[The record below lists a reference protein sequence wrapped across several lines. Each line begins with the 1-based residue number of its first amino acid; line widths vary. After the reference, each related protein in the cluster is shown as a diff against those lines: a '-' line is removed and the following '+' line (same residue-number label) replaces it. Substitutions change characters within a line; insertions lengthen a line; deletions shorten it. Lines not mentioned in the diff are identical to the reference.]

1 MIWCVTSDKSF
12 VISGLDSLV
21 PFTLV
26 MILLRQSEHG
36 TPVSFGGGGAAGADG
51 SGGAVLDLSL
61 PLRPA
66 CTAAREPWA
75 SPVFCIAA
83 PRRKPMERKGKQTD
97 GDAALHLPFPQRFA
111 HANKTQ
117 EACRFAFKNE

>member
-1 MIWCVTSDKSF
+1 MTFDKSF
-12 VISGLDSLV
+12 TISGLDSLV

-26 MILLRQSEHG
+26 ITLLRQSQHK
-36 TPVSFGGGGAAGADG
+36 TPVGFGGGGAAGADG
-51 SGGAVLDLSL
+51 SGGAVLDLSRL
-61 PLRPA
+61 LRAA

-75 SPVFCIAA
+75 SPVFCIPAL
-83 PRRKPMERKGKQTD
+83 RRKPMERKGKQTD
-97 GDAALHLPFPQRFA
+97 GDTALHLSCPQRFA